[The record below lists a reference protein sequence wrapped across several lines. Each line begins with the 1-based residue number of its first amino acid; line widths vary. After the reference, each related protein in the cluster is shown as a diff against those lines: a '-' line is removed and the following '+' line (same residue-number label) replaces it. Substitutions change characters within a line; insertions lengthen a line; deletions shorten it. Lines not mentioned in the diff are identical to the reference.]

1 MNKHAYLIIAHNN
14 PWQLSIL
21 IELLDDERNDI
32 YILIDI
38 KSNLSENQILYKPK
52 YANLI
57 VLKDLNRKIYWGGI
71 SLIMAEL
78 YLLEIAQ
85 RHHQYSYYHLLSGM
99 DLPLKTQDFLH
110 SFFGQTSKEF
120 VGFDDHHLKSAQW
133 KTERYHFFVEG
144 FNYRKKKIYKYLRNG
159 LVLIQKILFIK
170 RKREFAKYYHGSAF
184 FSISLAFAKH
194 LINKKS
200 IIEKSYKHTIC
211 CDEVFIQ
218 TELMNSEFERNVSS
232 SVAKGRENMR
242 LIDWSRREGNT
253 PYTWRIQDFDEMI
266 KSPYFFARKVDENVD
281 KEIILKI
288 RQYLIGE
295 HV

>member
-21 IELLDDERNDI
+21 IELLDDKRNDI
-32 YILIDI
+32 YVLIDV
-38 KSNLSENQILYKPK
+38 KSNLSENQLMYKPK
-52 YANLI
+52 YANLS
-57 VLKDLNRKIYWGGI
+57 VLKDPNRKIYWGGV

-85 RHHQYSYYHLLSGM
+85 SQNHYRYYHLLSGM
-99 DLPLKTQDFLH
+99 DLPLKTQDFIH

-144 FNYRKKKIYKYLRNG
+144 FDYRNKKIYKYLRNG

-170 RKREFAKYYHGSAF
+170 RKLEFAKYYHGSAF
-184 FSISLAFAKH
+184 FSISHTFAKH
-194 LINKKS
+194 LIDKKS
-200 IIEKSYKHTIC
+200 IIEKSYKYTIC
-211 CDEVFIQ
+211 CEEVFIQ
-218 TELMNSEFERNVSS
+218 TELMNSELERNTSLS
-232 SVAKGRENMR
+232 ISKGRENMR
-242 LIDWSRREGNT
+242 LIDWSRRKGNS
-253 PYTWRIQDFDEMI
+253 PHTWRIDDFNEMVN
-266 KSPYFFARKVDENVD
+266 SPYFFARKFDENVD

-288 RQYLIGE
+288 RQYLIGN
-295 HV
+295 HG